1 MSNHKTAIYGGIVVA
16 LILAIGGA
24 HYFSSHHAASA
35 SADHVT
41 TINVAGVTANRPYTF
56 ADHGKIGG
64 YEGELLQKIDKDLP
78 QYKFKYST
86 VSQNSAFVGLQSGK
100 YDLSAS
106 GYWSSKERTKT
117 YLQSDPDAI
126 ADLRLVYR
134 QGEGQIKD
142 FRDLSQKGLK
152 LAPISSDDAR
162 YSFVADYNAA
172 NPKHKVTLTPIGD
185 ITSGDALKQL
195 QEKQFDAVFYP
206 YQAYFGVKDAG
217 GAKGLTVSP
226 TIALKNDHFF
236 LHKSAQN
243 KKLNH
248 AINQE
253 LAKLKRNGYLEKLSK
268 KWLGEDVYTLKG
280 ADKTWND
287 KNN

>member
-1 MSNHKTAIYGGIVVA
+1 MAIKRGYIYGGIVVVVA
-16 LILAIGGA
+16 LVIGGA
-24 HYFSSHHAASA
+24 HYLGKSGSSA
-35 SADHVT
+35 SSKVT
-41 TINVAGVTANRPYTF
+41 TINVAGVSANRPYTY
-56 ADHGKIGG
+56 AKGSKLGG
-64 YEGELLQKIDKDLP
+64 YEGALLEKIDKDLP
-78 QYKFKYST
+78 QYKFKYSA

-100 YDLSAS
+100 YDVSAS
-106 GYWSSKERTKT
+106 GYWTNAQRRKA
-117 YLQSDPDAI
+117 YIQSDPDAI

-134 QGEGQIKD
+134 EGEKKINSFQ
-142 FRDLSQKGLK
+142 DLAKYKLT

-162 YSFVADYNAA
+162 YNFVQEYNKSHP
-172 NPKHKVTLTPIGD
+172 NEKVTLKAIGD

-236 LHKSAQN
+236 YHKSAQN
-243 KKLNH
+243 EKLKKAVNK
-248 AINQE
+248 E
-253 LAKLKRNGYLEKLSK
+253 LAKLKKSGYLEKLSK
-268 KWLGEDVYTLKG
+268 KYLGEDVFTLKG
-280 ADKTWND
+280 ADKTWAD

>member
-1 MSNHKTAIYGGIVVA
+1 MSKKKLAIYGGIVAA
-16 LILAIGGA
+16 LVLIIGGA
-24 HYFSSHHAASA
+24 HYFSSRSNAAASNK
-35 SADHVT
+35 VT
-41 TINVAGVTANRPYTF
+41 TIHVAGVTANRPYTF
-56 ADHGKIGG
+56 ADNGKIGG
-64 YEGELLQKIDKDLP
+64 YEGELLQKIDAALP

-106 GYWSSKERTKT
+106 GYWSSKERKNT
-117 YLQSDPDAI
+117 YLQSDPDGI

-134 QGEGQIKD
+134 KGEGQLTGFKD
-142 FRDLSQKGLK
+142 LAQKGLK

-162 YSFVADYNAA
+162 YSFVADYNKA
-172 NPKHKVTLTPIGD
+172 NPKHKVSLKAIGD

-226 TIALKNDHFF
+226 SLDLKNDHFF

-243 KKLNH
+243 EKLNK
-248 AINQE
+248 AINKE
-253 LAKLKRNGYLEKLSK
+253 LAKLKANGTLEKLSK
-268 KWLGEDVYTLKG
+268 KWLGENVFALKG
-280 ADKTWND
+280 ADETWND
-287 KNN
+287 KQN